1 MRTPRGPT
9 PLISV
14 DRRPGQLGSP
24 TRSPIRIGP
33 NRLAMAGNRTWT
45 SAEVSTPQER
55 SPIDVRSV
63 VGEDTLTTRAL
74 VEIATSGD
82 AGLAGLGRC

>member
-1 MRTPRGPT
+1 
-9 PLISV
+9 
-14 DRRPGQLGSP
+14 
-24 TRSPIRIGP
+24 
-33 NRLAMAGNRTWT
+33 MAGNRTWT